1 MSAPVQGYVAAELA
15 RGGYQN
21 VHDLL
26 TLACAKHPHRTA
38 FSCGDDRLSYADL
51 ARQADAFARYLRH
64 HAGLQPGDRLAL
76 QLPNSLQY
84 PIATFGA
91 LKAGLVIVNT
101 NPQYTAAEAR
111 HQFRDSGARAILVLD
126 RLLPLVRAV
135 QADTALERII
145 LTSVEDLQAPVY
157 DSQEPATERFMQALR
172 LGE

>member
-1 MSAPVQGYVAAELA
+1 MQGYVAAELA

-26 TLACAKHPHRTA
+26 TWPAKHPHRTA

-64 HAGLQPGDRLAL
+64 HAGLQPGDRLTL

-145 LTSVEDLQAPVY
+145 LTSVEGSAGAGL
-157 DSQEPATERFMQALR
+157 
-172 LGE
+172 